1 MEMKRFE
8 FKIRKEMIKSSFITV
23 GSMLLLAIVL
33 LGAYTINMRNYRLN
47 VTADS
52 FRTIIPSTIDHN
64 QVDLFISN
72 KETFKNFIS
81 NAEEVSDSQLYRL
94 FYTFNSQQIINSEL
108 LILNENYLPLLS
120 TNNVYE
126 DNYAFLNYLSIVL
139 NNEKESGYKNKL
151 RIFRTNNET
160 YLLYFFP
167 FFDRQKEVGFGIS
180 IINGKEFQI
189 LNQDAPTNYII
200 YDNFYNVL
208 STNNDQTLMQTG
220 KLNHEFFLSETSNT
234 TFTTL
239 EQDLYSNLK
248 VMSFVSNEGQ
258 SAVLIS
264 SIILLFILSLIVVL
278 YSIYF
283 SRNISNRIGRSLY
296 FLNNEM
302 QRVKKIPNYHINIQT
317 NDEFEILADDINGM
331 VDDLRKTHEKYLGIS
346 KLNHQMEKRKLEAQ
360 FHPHFLANTLE
371 TIRSAMYVDKKL
383 ADELILRMNS
393 LLRYSIDEMI
403 TDTKLVEDL
412 EYLKNYLKI
421 SKIRFDEFDFE
432 LNCEKGLE
440 HISVP
445 KLFLLPLIENSL
457 KYGFK
462 HRRDLKIKIFIYQ
475 RNNSII
481 FRVLD
486 NGNALNKGAS
496 TKVCSL
502 LKDDN
507 IKTYHHGLRNTKQRI
522 SLLYPQSSFNLF
534 SKLNCTV
541 NEIVVKGVEHV

>member
-8 FKIRKEMIKSSFITV
+8 FKIRKAMIKSSLITV
-23 GSMLLLAIVL
+23 VSMLLLAIVL

-47 VTADS
+47 VTAES
-52 FRTIIPSTIDHN
+52 FSTIIPSTIDHHHD
-64 QVDLFISN
+64 DLFISN
-72 KETFKNFIS
+72 KETFNNFIS
-81 NAEEVSDSQLYRL
+81 NTDAVSDSQLYRL
-94 FYTFNSQQIINSEL
+94 FYTFNSQQTINSEL
-108 LILNENYLPLLS
+108 IVLNENYLPLLS
-120 TNNVYE
+120 TNNVFE
-126 DNYAFLNYLSIVL
+126 DNYAFLNYISIVL
-139 NNEKESGYKNKL
+139 NNEKESGYDNKL
-151 RIFRTNNET
+151 RVFRSNNET
-160 YLLYFFP
+160 FLLYFFP
-167 FFDRQKEVGFGIS
+167 FYEREVEVGFGVS

-189 LNQDAPTNYII
+189 LNQDTPTNYVI

-220 KLNHEFFLSETSNT
+220 KLNHDFLNPETSST
-234 TFTTL
+234 TFSTR
-239 EQDLYSNLK
+239 EQELYSNLNI
-248 VMSFVSNEGQ
+248 MSFVSNDGQ
-258 SAVLIS
+258 SAVLLS
-264 SIILLFILSLIVVL
+264 SIILLFFLSLIVIL

-317 NDEFEILADDINGM
+317 NDEFEILADDINVM
-331 VDDLRKTHEKYLGIS
+331 VDDLRQSHKKYLSIS

-383 ADELILRMNS
+383 ADELLLRMNS
-393 LLRYSIDEMI
+393 LLRYSIDEMT

-412 EYLKNYLKI
+412 EYLKNYLEI

-432 LNCEKGLE
+432 LSCEKGLE

-462 HRRDLKIKIFIYQ
+462 YRRDLKIKIFIYR

-486 NGNALNKGAS
+486 NGNALNKEAS
-496 TKVCSL
+496 TKISSM
-502 LKDDN
+502 LKDDSN
-507 IKTYHHGLRNTKQRI
+507 KTYHHGLRNTKQRI